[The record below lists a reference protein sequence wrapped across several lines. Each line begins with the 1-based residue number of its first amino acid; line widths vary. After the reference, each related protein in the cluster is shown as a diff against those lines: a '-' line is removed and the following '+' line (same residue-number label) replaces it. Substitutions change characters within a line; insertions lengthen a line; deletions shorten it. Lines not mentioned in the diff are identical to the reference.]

1 MNSSR
6 ARIASIAPF
15 WTRLPQ
21 FFLFPLRLQPLLY
34 ALLLAL
40 CSLLVFVIPFA
51 LAVIVVEIGILLAAS
66 RYSFQIIHLSSQGF
80 LHPRDFPRQRD
91 PDLVNLPWKLF
102 GVLLIV
108 GFAIGGL
115 AAVTRSQN
123 LAIAGWAVVTFALPA
138 IVIVLVQTASLG
150 QSLNPARWWEVM
162 RAMGWPYV
170 ALWAFLFFLS
180 GGAEIALPMLAPLV
194 ARWMLL
200 PLVNFVLIY
209 FSWAMSAL
217 LGYAMYQYHDELGID
232 LRFVQPAAP
241 GERDVSEEAR
251 AIDAHVA
258 DMVEHGEID
267 NAVDIAY
274 DAARTHENDL
284 HAQRRYHRVLAVSG
298 KTDDLLRH
306 GKRFIGL
313 LMRSK
318 LESEALA
325 VHQTCIAKDPQFAC
339 DDPAHVVSFARLQW
353 RAGDARAALALLKGF
368 DRRHAGHAAIP
379 DAYELAA
386 RVLVQG
392 LDRRDL
398 AMPILQTMNKRYPK
412 TPQTEEVR
420 WLLRDDDPTTRG
432 AKLVG

>member
-1 MNSSR
+1 MTPSR
-6 ARIASIAPF
+6 GRTASIAPF

-21 FFLFPLRLQPLLY
+21 FFMFPLQWEPLLY
-34 ALLLAL
+34 AALLAL
-40 CSLLVFVIPFA
+40 CSLLVFVLPFGFA
-51 LAVIVVEIGILLAAS
+51 IIVIEIGILLAAS
-66 RYSFQIIHLSSQGF
+66 RYSFKIINLSSQGF
-80 LHPRDFPRQRD
+80 LRTQDFPPQRD

-102 GVLLIV
+102 AILLV
-108 GFAIGGL
+108 MGFAIGAL
-115 AAVTRSQN
+115 AVVSRN
-123 LAIAGWAVVTFALPA
+123 LALAGWAVLSFALPA
-138 IVIVLVQTASLG
+138 IVVVLVQTASFG
-150 QSLNPARWWEVM
+150 QALNPGQWWGVM

-180 GGAEIALPMLAPLV
+180 GGAEIALPLVAPLV

-200 PLVNFVLIY
+200 PLANFVLIY

-217 LGYAMYQYHDELGID
+217 LGYAMYQYHDALGID
-232 LRFVQPAAP
+232 LRFVPQAAP

-267 NAVDIAY
+267 NAVGIAQ
-274 DAARTHENDL
+274 DAARTAENDL

-298 KTDDLLRH
+298 KTDDLLHH
-306 GKRFIGL
+306 GKRFIAL
-313 LMRSK
+313 LMRNK
-318 LESEALA
+318 LESEALGVYQA
-325 VHQTCIAKDPQFAC
+325 CLAKDPAFAC
-339 DDPAHVVSFARLQW
+339 DDPAHVVSFARVQW
-353 RAGDARAALALLKGF
+353 RAGESRAALALLKGF
-368 DRRHAGHAAIP
+368 DRRNAGHASIP

-386 RVLVQG
+386 RVLIQG

-398 AMPILQTMNKRYPK
+398 ALPILQTMKKRYPK

-432 AKLVG
+432 ATL

>member
-1 MNSSR
+1 MASSR
-6 ARIASIAPF
+6 GRAAPIAPF

-21 FFLFPLRLQPLLY
+21 FFMFPLQWEPLLY
-34 ALLLAL
+34 ATVLAL
-40 CSLLVFVIPFA
+40 SSLLVLVIPFPFA
-51 LAVIVVEIGILLAAS
+51 ILIVEIGILLAAS
-66 RYSFQIIHLSSQGF
+66 RYSFQIIQLSSEGF
-80 LHPRDFPRQRD
+80 LRTRDVPNQRD

-102 GVLLIV
+102 AILLV
-108 GFAIGGL
+108 MGFAVG
-115 AAVTRSQN
+115 AVTLVSRN
-123 LAIAGWAVVTFALPA
+123 LAIAAWAVLTFALPA
-138 IVIVLVQTASLG
+138 IVVVLVQTASLG
-150 QSLNPARWWEVM
+150 QSLNPASWWDVM
-162 RAMGWPYV
+162 RAIGWPYV

-180 GGAEIALPMLAPLV
+180 GGAEIALPMLVPLV
-194 ARWMLL
+194 APWMLL

-232 LRFVQPAAP
+232 LRFAAPAAP

-267 NAVDIAY
+267 NAVGIAY
-274 DAARTHENDL
+274 DAARTADNDL
-284 HAQRRYHRVLAVSG
+284 HAQRRYHRVLAVSS

-306 GKRFIGL
+306 GKRFIAL

-318 LESEALA
+318 LESEAMG
-325 VHQTCIAKDPQFAC
+325 VYRTCVAKDPAFTC
-339 DDPAHVVSFARLQW
+339 DDPSHVVAFARVLW
-353 RAGDARAALALLKGF
+353 RAGDARAALGLLKGF
-368 DRRHAGHAAIP
+368 DRRNAGHASIP

-386 RVLVQG
+386 RVLIQG
-392 LDRRDL
+392 MDRRDL
-398 AMPILQTMNKRYPK
+398 AWPILQTMKKRYPK

-432 AKLVG
+432 AAL